1 MGVAKNVKSTTAV
14 FTAILALGLVG
25 LLFLIIFG
33 NLSGNLGFARE
44 TLTVTNLSGAHVN
57 ITTFTIPEA
66 SNVNFS
72 GGFTVITALANATIN
87 ASTAFE
93 IPAANITVDAAA
105 GTIVNATIIPDPLA
119 YNDVNL
125 TYSYSALGTSESNT
139 NEVIGNLTS
148 GAVSFFSF
156 SNVWFTL
163 LAITLLIIIV
173 LAVIAVVSRTSGSG
187 DRTTS

>member
-1 MGVAKNVKSTTAV
+1 MGVAKSVKSTTAV

-33 NLSGNLGFARE
+33 NLSGNLGFAKDSP
-44 TLTVTNLSGAHVN
+44 TVTNLSGAHVN
-57 ITTFTIPEA
+57 ITTFTISEA
-66 SNVNFS
+66 SNANFS

-87 ASTAFE
+87 ATTAFE
-93 IPAANITVDAAA
+93 IPAANITVDAAL

-125 TYSYSALGTSESNT
+125 TYSYSAIGTSEGNT
-139 NEVIGNLTS
+139 NDVIGNLTT

-173 LAVIAVVSRTSGSG
+173 IAVIAVVGRASGRG
-187 DRTTS
+187 AKTTS